1 MEGYSTRYKS
11 TGAHVVYDAGGPSDG
26 STCGGTTGTVCGNS
40 SIAHFMANTAEQI
53 PLPANLRIPGAF
65 YCATADCTDAASPFA
80 PGGSGGSTGRIDP
93 PFWFGTEDWQG
104 FSGQNSFI
112 EFGKKPYAAGETG
125 GIFGEVIYASTRPFD
140 DPTLLIHT
148 SWTPDV
154 PGVTVNL
161 YKEGTAPD
169 GSVSL
174 TLIDTTKTSS
184 WDDWAQGFRSDGMPN
199 MNCPGQ
205 GAASGTNAD
214 LFFFSL
220 YNQPQ
225 WLDTYN
231 NGGTPAHTMPNNA
244 QFKCYDGMHNWNQVQ
259 PAPYDGMYQFP
270 SVTGI
275 NPTTGKPAGTNCTAC
290 VTNPD
295 SSDPYRYG
303 GSATPQP
310 WVNGRSTGAPMLPPG
325 KYVVEMIVPPG
336 YELVKEEDK
345 NILIGD
351 NYIAPVTQQF
361 AGLGNIFILPDQ
373 AEVSAYYN
381 ANNAQNPTKA
391 FGRTTLPNGEG
402 DTGSVEIFWP
412 CVGAS
417 RVVPDYISLF
427 PQSAEV
433 APFAGATRNLCDRKE
448 VTLTE
453 QAAALAKFWV
463 FSSTHVAAHFTGV
476 ITDDFTSEFDPFS
489 PQFGEKFSPPDLPI
503 SIKDWSGTE
512 ISRVYTDHW
521 GAYNGLTYSTWE
533 VNPPNPTG
541 YAPTMMVTC
550 MNDPGTGPTPD
561 PLFNPQYSQFCYEIP
576 FMPGQTQYMDTPV
589 TPTSGFAGAG
599 YNNPDCAYPA
609 ATPAIAEVD
618 SNDGVGP
625 WASAA
630 GTGHTLTITALGD
643 QMVPNNAYSGP
654 SATTPPYNQKKVL
667 RHYGFGTQGT
677 GSAATLIAL
686 NNSGATIP
694 LNITSWSDTTIVA
707 GIPSSVT
714 SNPNFACRIQQQLQY
729 GGSTAACGQLVI
741 TTSTGQQSIDAV
753 TVTIGGKAPTHVAAS
768 GSIQAA
774 IDAAKPGDLI
784 IVDPATHQEML
795 LMWKPVRLQGVGAA
809 SSVINANTHPAGKL
823 DDWRQRVTCLF
834 GLGLNG
840 SPTTWD
846 GACGSGWFG
855 FNATPNNPQ
864 VDRLPLEATVGW
876 DANLNG
882 NLAELLQEPSL
893 MGALEGAGIT
903 VLAKGVDFHGATP
916 FDPTLFAGFPTATTL
931 LTSSTCGTTAG
942 PNPFP
947 SSFQCNPSSIDG
959 LSITDSSQG
968 GGAIFVHGWG
978 HNLQIANDRI
988 YNNSGT
994 MSGGINVCQG
1004 EYPPSYLAGSAT
1016 NASPGSCLSSNVTN
1030 LQLPYCHNL
1039 NVNMHNNYIAVN
1051 ASTGDELFSATPA
1064 GAGGVS
1070 VCTGSDFYK
1079 FNQNWVCGNLS
1090 TGDGGGFAHIGFSYG
1105 GDIEHNSILFNQS
1118 TNPTIATNG
1127 GGLLIMGSP
1136 DVDPPCGT
1144 QTDQDCVPA
1153 LGSVGPSDGVGPG
1166 LLINANLIM
1175 GNAAESGSGG
1185 GLRLQHVNGSDV
1197 ISFPNGASN
1206 VTFPGISGSRSP
1218 WYSATVT
1225 NNIIVNNVA
1234 GWDGGG
1240 VSLLDALNANI
1251 INNTIMSNDSTASAG
1266 VLFNTVG
1273 APVASTQQSSCIQTG
1288 STTASCPQV
1297 AGLVSVQNS
1306 ATLVANFPASITCPA
1321 GHFSGTTP
1329 SNGTCRTVSYPEP

>member
-53 PLPANLRIPGAF
+53 PLPANLRVPGAF
-65 YCATADCTDAASPFA
+65 YRATADCTDAASPFA

-295 SSDPYRYG
+295 SSDPYRFG

-521 GAYNGLTYSTWE
+521 GSYNGLTYSTWE

-576 FMPGQTQYMDTPV
+576 FMPGQ
-589 TPTSGFAGAG
+589 A
-599 YNNPDCAYPA
+599 
-609 ATPAIAEVD
+609 
-618 SNDGVGP
+618 
-625 WASAA
+625 
-630 GTGHTLTITALGD
+630 
-643 QMVPNNAYSGP
+643 
-654 SATTPPYNQKKVL
+654 
-667 RHYGFGTQGT
+667 
-677 GSAATLIAL
+677 
-686 NNSGATIP
+686 
-694 LNITSWSDTTIVA
+694 
-707 GIPSSVT
+707 
-714 SNPNFACRIQQQLQY
+714 QY
-729 GGSTAACGQLVI
+729 GGPGALGVTNAVCGELVI
-741 TTSTGQQSIDAV
+741 TTNAGQQSVDTV
-753 TVTIGGKAPTHVAAS
+753 TVTVGGKAPTHVAAS

-784 IVDPATHQEML
+784 IVDPVTPASNGVPAVQAVHQEML

-840 SPTTWD
+840 SPTTWC

-893 MGALEGAGIT
+893 MGAL
-903 VLAKGVDFHGATP
+903 
-916 FDPTLFAGFPTATTL
+916 
-931 LTSSTCGTTAG
+931 
-942 PNPFP
+942 
-947 SSFQCNPSSIDG
+947 
-959 LSITDSSQG
+959 
-968 GGAIFVHGWG
+968 
-978 HNLQIANDRI
+978 
-988 YNNSGT
+988 
-994 MSGGINVCQG
+994 
-1004 EYPPSYLAGSAT
+1004 
-1016 NASPGSCLSSNVTN
+1016 
-1030 LQLPYCHNL
+1030 
-1039 NVNMHNNYIAVN
+1039 
-1051 ASTGDELFSATPA
+1051 
-1064 GAGGVS
+1064 
-1070 VCTGSDFYK
+1070 
-1079 FNQNWVCGNLS
+1079 
-1090 TGDGGGFAHIGFSYG
+1090 
-1105 GDIEHNSILFNQS
+1105 
-1118 TNPTIATNG
+1118 
-1127 GGLLIMGSP
+1127 
-1136 DVDPPCGT
+1136 
-1144 QTDQDCVPA
+1144 
-1153 LGSVGPSDGVGPG
+1153 
-1166 LLINANLIM
+1166 
-1175 GNAAESGSGG
+1175 
-1185 GLRLQHVNGSDV
+1185 
-1197 ISFPNGASN
+1197 
-1206 VTFPGISGSRSP
+1206 
-1218 WYSATVT
+1218 
-1225 NNIIVNNVA
+1225 
-1234 GWDGGG
+1234 
-1240 VSLLDALNANI
+1240 
-1251 INNTIMSNDSTASAG
+1251 
-1266 VLFNTVG
+1266 
-1273 APVASTQQSSCIQTG
+1273 
-1288 STTASCPQV
+1288 
-1297 AGLVSVQNS
+1297 
-1306 ATLVANFPASITCPA
+1306 
-1321 GHFSGTTP
+1321 
-1329 SNGTCRTVSYPEP
+1329 